1 MKLSALSVASLFV
14 VATACASRTPPPRY
28 VKAQFVAETV
38 KPPTVITVP
47 KPIPLP
53 GQLRPLPAR
62 SRALRHR
69 VDKEPAA
76 VVEEA
81 NAKATSSPDP
91 AGYYN
96 AIMVFDYAPGVL
108 FRIYSAPL
116 RFTAIQLQPGEKVL
130 GKVVIGDNIRWA
142 TAIGKSQSGQVEQLI
157 VYVKP
162 TRPDLSTT
170 MTINTDRRSYFLDLT
185 SWPND
190 FMVAVAWRYPQDEVA
205 QLEAAAAQEEAT
217 DKATTATLVRLDSA
231 NFSYSIKV
239 EKGRPIWTPLQVFD
253 DGTRTFI
260 RFPPAML
267 KREAPAFFVLDATN
281 QVQIVNVR
289 VKNEY
294 YIVDRLFERAELRVG
309 QQDQEIVRISRGE

>member
-1 MKLSALSVASLFV
+1 MKLSTVPVACLLIA
-14 VATACASRTPPPRY
+14 ATACAARTPPPRY

-38 KPPTVITVP
+38 KPPAVITVP
-47 KPIPLP
+47 KPLPLP

-62 SRALRHR
+62 QVASNQAAG
-69 VDKEPAA
+69 KQPAT
-76 VVEEA
+76 VVQQA

-108 FRIYSAPL
+108 FRVFTAPL

-142 TAIGKSQSGQVEQLI
+142 TALGKSQASQVEQFI

-170 MTINTDRRSYFLDLT
+170 MTVNTDRRSYFIDLT

-190 FMVAVAWRYPQDEVA
+190 YMVAVAWRYPQDEVA
-205 QLEAAAAQEEAT
+205 QLEAAAAQQDAV

-231 NFSYSIKV
+231 NFAYRIKV
-239 EKGRPIWTPLQVFD
+239 EKGRPVWTPLQVFD

-260 RFPPAML
+260 RFPAAML
-267 KREAPAFFVLDATN
+267 KREAPAFFVLDSTN

-294 YIVDRLFERAELRVG
+294 YIIDRLFERAELRVG